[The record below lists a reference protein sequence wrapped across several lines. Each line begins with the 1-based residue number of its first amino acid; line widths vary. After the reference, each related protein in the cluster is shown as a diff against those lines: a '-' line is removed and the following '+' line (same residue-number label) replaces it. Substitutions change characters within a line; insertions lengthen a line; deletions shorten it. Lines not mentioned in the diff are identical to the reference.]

1 MLASRDRKLRF
12 FTGYGLEGV
21 LPDGKLG
28 RILDREAIPRLQ
40 RGEPGEAIVAA
51 MQAAAGE
58 IAAEAGVEL
67 TGVAPRAPPAFDP
80 AWRHF
85 LLIALLILFLLLV
98 TRAQR
103 GSRATPLST
112 RALGRGTRRT
122 RLRRVRRR
130 LWGRRRLRRDGWL
143 WRRRRRLRR
152 GRRGPR
158 LVSERASARKE
169 ESVMQQTGRGFTRHL
184 AGLVLA
190 LLALASSGC
199 GYNQLVSQ
207 SEAVDAGWSEVQN
220 QLQRRNDLIPNLVNT
235 VKGFAAQEQNVLV
248 RVTEA
253 RSRVAGAGTP
263 AETMEASNQLSG
275 ALSRLLVVVEK
286 YPELKSDRN
295 FIQLQD
301 ELAGTEN
308 RLAVARNRYND
319 AVREYNTTAKRFPT
333 VLIAKLFGFAE
344 KTYFEAP
351 ETAREVPPV
360 QF

>member
-1 MLASRDRKLRF
+1 
-12 FTGYGLEGV
+12 
-21 LPDGKLG
+21 
-28 RILDREAIPRLQ
+28 
-40 RGEPGEAIVAA
+40 
-51 MQAAAGE
+51 
-58 IAAEAGVEL
+58 
-67 TGVAPRAPPAFDP
+67 
-80 AWRHF
+80 
-85 LLIALLILFLLLV
+85 
-98 TRAQR
+98 
-103 GSRATPLST
+103 
-112 RALGRGTRRT
+112 
-122 RLRRVRRR
+122 
-130 LWGRRRLRRDGWL
+130 
-143 WRRRRRLRR
+143 
-152 GRRGPR
+152 
-158 LVSERASARKE
+158 
-169 ESVMQQTGRGFTRHL
+169 MQQTGRRGARRPIV
-184 AGLVLA
+184 AALA

-207 SEAVDAGWSEVQN
+207 SESVDAGWSEVQN

-263 AETMEASNQLSG
+263 AETMEASNQLSS

-333 VLIAKLFGFAE
+333 VLIAKLFGFGE